1 MPHQH
6 TLRGTSLNRC
16 ALTRSRGRPKGVTP
30 SRCAGSCQLPSVAT
44 SSQEFT
50 LSSSNLSTPPGAIS
64 CCLRPGRASFASKGR
79 EAPVRGCKIPTMD
92 ENVIRGTHA
101 DQSGWVTTRVA
112 AQALRVDPRTIRKYI
127 KQGKLE
133 SKVEGE
139 GVEKAYLVSID
150 SVHAMRGRAPERTG
164 PRAGRENSPRE
175 SAGSAVSED
184 LVALVRELTTEVSR
198 HSAEAAELR
207 TRLQLTE
214 RAESSQREAL
224 EQRLETEQLRREQ
237 AEQERDKLAA
247 ELEALREPREALE
260 TTSEEAPV
268 THAPPTPQDPVER
281 PSWWRKF
288 FGFE

>member
-1 MPHQH
+1 
-6 TLRGTSLNRC
+6 
-16 ALTRSRGRPKGVTP
+16 
-30 SRCAGSCQLPSVAT
+30 
-44 SSQEFT
+44 
-50 LSSSNLSTPPGAIS
+50 
-64 CCLRPGRASFASKGR
+64 
-79 EAPVRGCKIPTMD
+79 
-92 ENVIRGTHA
+92 
-101 DQSGWVTTRVA
+101 
-112 AQALRVDPRTIRKYI
+112 LRVDPRTVRKYI

-150 SVHAMRGRAPERTG
+150 SVHALRGRAPERTG
-164 PRAGRENSPRE
+164 PRVGRENSPRE

-207 TRLQLTE
+207 TRLELTE
-214 RAESSQREAL
+214 LAESSQREAL

-247 ELEALREPREALE
+247 ELEALREPREGPE
-260 TTSEEAPV
+260 TRLGDSEESYS
-268 THAPPTPQDPVER
+268 THAPPGGYGTSSREAEESLHPR
-281 PSWWRKF
+281 KRSWWRRF